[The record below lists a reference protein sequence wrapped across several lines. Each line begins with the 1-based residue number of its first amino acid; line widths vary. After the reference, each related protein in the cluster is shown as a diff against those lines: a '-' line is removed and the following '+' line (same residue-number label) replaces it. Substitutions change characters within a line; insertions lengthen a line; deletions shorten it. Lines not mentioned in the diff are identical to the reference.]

1 MLLTPAL
8 AAAGKVFRVI
18 RIAIVDPQ
26 PAVRAGLETLLRSE
40 PGLVPVGTAGGGDE
54 ALELVAR
61 TVPDLVLLE
70 PLLGT
75 GDGLQLIR
83 RITGAEDAPRVVAYT
98 EIGDPALEIALRV
111 AGADGLVDKTAP
123 PEELFEALRVVARG
137 RTSLPLVTPGQLRA
151 AAARVES
158 DDLALLA
165 MLVDRTPVADV
176 ADTLRLDRRRMARRV
191 ERLLARLRPRAGSP
205 AAA

>member
-1 MLLTPAL
+1 MN
-8 AAAGKVFRVI
+8 

-26 PAVRAGLETLLRSE
+26 PAVRAGLAALLRSE
-40 PGLVPVGTAGGGDE
+40 PGLVPVGAAGSAEE
-54 ALELVAR
+54 ALETVAR
-61 TVPDLVLLE
+61 TAPDLVLLE

-83 RITGAEDAPRVVAYT
+83 RITGAEVAPRVVAYT
-98 EIGDPALEIALRV
+98 EVGDPALEVALRV
-111 AGADGLVDKTAP
+111 AGADGLVDKQAP
-123 PEELFEALRVVARG
+123 PEELFEALRTVARG
-137 RTSLPLVTPGQLRA
+137 RTSLPLVTPAQLRA

-165 MLVDRTPVADV
+165 MLVDRTPADDV
-176 ADTLRLDRRRMARRV
+176 ADTLRLDPRRMARRI
-191 ERLLARLRPRAGSP
+191 ERLLARLRPRTGSP

>member
-1 MLLTPAL
+1 MT
-8 AAAGKVFRVI
+8 

-26 PAVRAGLETLLRSE
+26 PAVRAGLTALLRSE
-40 PGLVPVGTAGGGDE
+40 PGLVPVGSAGTAEE

-61 TVPDLVLLE
+61 CAPDLVLLD
-70 PLLGT
+70 PYLGVD
-75 GDGLQLIR
+75 DGLQLCR
-83 RITGAEDAPRVVAYT
+83 RITADGGPRVVAYT
-98 EIGDPALEIALRV
+98 EAGDPALEVALRV
-111 AGADGLVDKTAP
+111 ACADGIVDKQAA

-137 RTSLPLVTPGQLRA
+137 RSALPPLTPGQLRA

-165 MLVDRTPVADV
+165 MLADRTPTADV
-176 ADTLRLDRRRMARRV
+176 AETLHLDRRRMARRV
-191 ERLLARLRPRAGSP
+191 ERLLGRLRPRAGTP

>member
-1 MLLTPAL
+1 VT
-8 AAAGKVFRVI
+8 

-26 PAVRAGLETLLRSE
+26 PAVRAGLATLLRSE
-40 PGLVPVGTAGGGDE
+40 PGLVPVGTAGGSEE
-54 ALELVAR
+54 AVEMIAR
-61 TVPDLVLLE
+61 SAPDLVLIE
-70 PLLGT
+70 PHLGT

-83 RITGAEDAPRVVAYT
+83 RITGAEAAPRVVAYT
-98 EIGDPALEIALRV
+98 EVGDPALEIALRV
-111 AGADGLVDKTAP
+111 AGADGLVDKQAE
-123 PEELFEALRVVARG
+123 PEELFEALRTVARG

-165 MLVDRTPVADV
+165 MLVDRTPASDV
-176 ADTLRLDRRRMARRV
+176 AATLRLDPRRLPRRV
-191 ERLLARLRPRAGSP
+191 ERLLARLRPRAGTP